1 VLDLILADRLDP
13 ATYDEGSLGQVRA
26 DRSDLS
32 HFGGHVD
39 PAGPALKSPNHGRDG
54 ELVQFGQVLPLAQRN
69 AVPQPGP
76 DAQQVEQGQAHP
88 FALAGELPAFLRSI
102 YAAAAAA
109 GGDEADGR
117 RGEPT
122 R

>member
-54 ELVQFGQVLPLAQRN
+54 ELVQFGQVLPWHS
-69 AVPQPGP
+69 GT
-76 DAQQVEQGQAHP
+76 P
-88 FALAGELPAFLRSI
+88 FPSQDLMLSR
-102 YAAAAAA
+102 
-109 GGDEADGR
+109 
-117 RGEPT
+117 
-122 R
+122 